1 MNPDNSVSSRFV
13 LTEIT
18 QDDKKVHK
26 NQIFRNQNRN
36 LLILTKQEKNRNEE
50 TKTIMN
56 TEQERMETERS

>member
-18 QDDKKVHK
+18 QDDEKVHK
-26 NQIFRNQNRN
+26 SQIFRNQNRN

>member
-36 LLILTKQEKNRNEE
+36 LLILTKQEKNINEE
-50 TKTIMN
+50 TKTTTN
-56 TEQERMETERS
+56 NEQEIMGTEIS

>member
-36 LLILTKQEKNRNEE
+36 LLILTKQEKNINEE

>member
-1 MNPDNSVSSRFV
+1 MNPDNSVSSRFM

-36 LLILTKQEKNRNEE
+36 LLILTKQEKNINEE
-50 TKTIMN
+50 TKTTTN
-56 TEQERMETERS
+56 TEQERKETEIS